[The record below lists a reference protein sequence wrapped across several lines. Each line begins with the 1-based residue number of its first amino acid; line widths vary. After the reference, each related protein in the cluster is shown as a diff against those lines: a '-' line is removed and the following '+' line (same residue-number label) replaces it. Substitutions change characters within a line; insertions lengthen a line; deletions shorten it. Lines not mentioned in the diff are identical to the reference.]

1 MRKIHIRY
9 CAIGLPAQECFGYGG
24 AMEKPLFAAPRIA
37 VVLPSFAKSNRDK
50 LEGVFQYIR
59 LHTPWQV
66 RLIDRECDNQTVESI
81 RRWRPSGIILGRLL
95 GKFGRELDF
104 GVPTVVMDAQRNCY
118 SALLKRASF
127 ITCDQRLVAEA
138 GADYLVRQGF
148 VRLSYLATA
157 LCDWSVERG
166 RLFQAWAEEKGVF
179 CSLHISPGGRGTR
192 SADWGVEQDSLLGWL
207 KGLPKQTAVFVSNDR
222 QAREVLELC
231 QLARLRVPSD
241 IAVLGCDNDELLC
254 ENTLPSLSSVA
265 PDFASCGYQAAEL
278 LDRLMCKTIRKPLQL
293 FYGVKRIVERE
304 STRFLSGADDVRV
317 GWGTDFIRL
326 NAVRRISV
334 FDIANHMRVSR
345 RMAEILF
352 KKQRGRSI
360 NSEIQLVRIDRLK
373 SLLLETDKPITV
385 LCEQCGYRNE
395 AHVKR
400 LFKRMVGLTMSQFR
414 TAQKSV

>member
-231 QLARLRVPSD
+231 QLARLRVPSEKH
-241 IAVLGCDNDELLC
+241 AVETHSSILVAE
-254 ENTLPSLSSVA
+254 PSTSTAWTFSASS
-265 PDFASCGYQAAEL
+265 
-278 LDRLMCKTIRKPLQL
+278 
-293 FYGVKRIVERE
+293 GVQPWP
-304 STRFLSGADDVRV
+304 SHQS
-317 GWGTDFIRL
+317 
-326 NAVRRISV
+326 
-334 FDIANHMRVSR
+334 
-345 RMAEILF
+345 
-352 KKQRGRSI
+352 QRGASY
-360 NSEIQLVRIDRLK
+360 S
-373 SLLLETDKPITV
+373 T
-385 LCEQCGYRNE
+385 
-395 AHVKR
+395 
-400 LFKRMVGLTMSQFR
+400 
-414 TAQKSV
+414 